1 MARLKLNKK
10 EISQITTLQQRNSD
24 IMFELGDIEA
34 TFRRLNNR
42 KQELFPQLDTLLE
55 DDTALGKSLTDKY
68 GKGYLDIQ
76 KNEYITEG

>member
-42 KQELFPQLDTLLE
+42 KQELFSQLDTLLE
-55 DDTALGKSLTDKY
+55 DDTVLGKSLTDKY